1 MAKKLDIRPSRA
13 NRPRN
18 AFDLSQ
24 RHMFTAPI
32 GALLPVLSLDLIPH
46 DHVEINAQD
55 FMRTM
60 PMNSSAFM
68 SMRGVYEFFF
78 VPYSQLWHP
87 FDQFITGMKDY
98 KTSLLSQ
105 KFFASNPVSVPF
117 FDREAVFSAT
127 INEAESVRDT
137 MDFPRKYNTIRLL
150 DLLGYGYPVF
160 SRNVDPQT
168 KKPVRLRNA
177 FDGKVTP
184 FRIAAYQ
191 KIYADFYRN
200 TIYEGVDIE
209 SFNFDDSAWLNS
221 TQTGDGAGKII
232 IDRFFKM
239 RYRNAPLDYFTNLRP
254 TPLFELDSNL
264 IDPLK
269 SVSPMLKSVT
279 LDPKKMSVVAGVN
292 GASSSTSVLDVAS
305 IRGAFALDKLL
316 SITMRA
322 GKTYAEQMQA
332 HFGVSVDEGRDGQV
346 TYIGGFDSNYQVGD
360 VTQTSGSSDPSATTV
375 ENAGMAGFL
384 GKITGK
390 GTSSGSGHI
399 KFDAKE
405 HGILMCIYSVV
416 PAMQYDSSRVDPFVT
431 KSTRGDFF
439 IPEFENLGMQ
449 PLMLSNV
456 TDVDRWSEVRDF
468 ANLPSLKDGPLGWQ
482 LRYSEYKTA
491 VDVNHGQFAG
501 QGPLSFWTIGRNRG
515 FGDKLTEAKL
525 QLHHLKINPR
535 WVDSVFA
542 VNYNGQEITDQMF
555 GGCYFGIQKVSDM
568 SVDGLP
574 KV

>member
-1 MAKKLDIRPSRA
+1 MSKPLQIKPSRA

-24 RHMFTAPI
+24 RHMFTAPV

-46 DHVEINAQD
+46 DHVEIDAQD

-87 FDQFITGMKDY
+87 FDQFITGMTDY
-98 KTSLLSQ
+98 KTSLLSK
-105 KFFASNPVSVPF
+105 KFVSKPPQLIPSISRESLFSAVINDTRIDMF
-117 FDREAVFSAT
+117 GFDRRPNA
-127 INEAESVRDT
+127 
-137 MDFPRKYNTIRLL
+137 IRLL

-160 SRNVDPQT
+160 SRNINPQT
-168 KKPVRLRNA
+168 KKPVRIDNA
-177 FDGKVTP
+177 YDGKITP

-191 KIYADFYRN
+191 KIYSDFYRN
-200 TIYEGVDIE
+200 TTYEPVDVE
-209 SFNFDDSAWLNS
+209 SYNFDDASWVKSNNVYVEA
-221 TQTGDGAGKII
+221 DGKTFL
-232 IDRFFKM
+232 DRFFKL

-254 TPLFELDSNL
+254 TPLFDMDENL
-264 IDPLK
+264 LSSLKLSSPNIDRAGINNEKTSANVLLP
-269 SVSPMLKSVT
+269 VPTGFNVV
-279 LDPKKMSVVAGVN
+279 DPS
-292 GASSSTSVLDVAS
+292 S
-305 IRGAFALDKLL
+305 IRSAFALDKLL

-332 HFGVSVDEGRDGQV
+332 HFGVSVSEGRDGEV
-346 TYIGGFDSNYQVGD
+346 TYLGGFDSNIQVGD
-360 VTQTSGSSDPSATTV
+360 VTQTSGTTNPSVTDVQQAKL
-375 ENAGMAGFL
+375 AGYL

-390 GTSSGSGHI
+390 GTSSGSGRVT
-399 KFDAKE
+399 FDAKE

-431 KSTRGDFF
+431 KSTRGEFF

-449 PLMLSNV
+449 PLMMHNV
-456 TDVDRWSEVRDF
+456 TDVDRWTELRDF
-468 ANLPSLKDGPLGWQ
+468 ANIPRLKNGPLGWQ

-501 QGPLSFWTIGRNRG
+501 DGPLSYWTVGRNRS
-515 FGDKLTEAKL
+515 FNAEFTSAKL
-525 QLHHLKINPR
+525 QLEQLKISPN
-535 WVDSVFA
+535 WVDSIFA
-542 VNYNGQEITDQMF
+542 VNYNGKEVTDQMF

>member
-1 MAKKLDIRPSRA
+1 MSKPLQIKPSRA

-24 RHMFTAPI
+24 RHMFTAPV

-46 DHVEINAQD
+46 DHVEIDAQD

-60 PMNSSAFM
+60 PMNSSAFL

-87 FDQFITGMKDY
+87 FDQFITGMTDY
-98 KTSLLSQ
+98 KTSLLSK
-105 KFFASNPVSVPF
+105 KFVSKPPQLVPSIS
-117 FDREAVFSAT
+117 REALFSAV
-127 INEAESVRDT
+127 INDT
-137 MDFPRKYNTIRLL
+137 SFGMFGFKRRSTTIRLL

-160 SRNVDPQT
+160 SSTIDPRT
-168 KKPVRLRNA
+168 KKPVRIDNA
-177 FDGKVTP
+177 YDGKVTP

-191 KIYADFYRN
+191 KIYSDFYRN
-200 TIYEGVDIE
+200 TTYEPVDVE
-209 SFNFDDSAWLNS
+209 SYNFDDASWVKSNNVYVEA
-221 TQTGDGAGKII
+221 DGKTF
-232 IDRFFKM
+232 IDRFFKL
-239 RYRNAPLDYFTNLRP
+239 RYRNAPSDYFTNLRP
-254 TPLFELDSNL
+254 TPLFDMDENLLSSLKLSDST
-264 IDPLK
+264 ISK
-269 SVSPMLKSVT
+269 
-279 LDPKKMSVVAGVN
+279 AGVDSGN
-292 GASSSTSVLDVAS
+292 HSGYVAKLSAEGYQVVDASSVRS
-305 IRGAFALDKLL
+305 AFALDKLL

-332 HFGVSVDEGRDGQV
+332 HFGVAVSEGRDGEV
-346 TYIGGFDSNYQVGD
+346 VYLGGFDSNIQVGD
-360 VTQTSGSSDPSATTV
+360 VTQTSGTTNPSVTDVQQAKL
-375 ENAGMAGFL
+375 AGYL

-390 GTSSGSGHI
+390 GTSSGSGRVT
-399 KFDAKE
+399 FDAKE

-431 KSTRGDFF
+431 KSTRGEFF

-449 PLMLSNV
+449 PLMMHNI
-456 TDVDRWSEVRDF
+456 TDVDRWTELRDF
-468 ANLPSLKDGPLGWQ
+468 ANLPRLKDGPLGWQ

-491 VDVNHGQFAG
+491 VDINHGQFAG
-501 QGPLSFWTIGRNRG
+501 DGPLSYWTVGRNRSFNG
-515 FGDKLTEAKL
+515 EFTAAKLTLEM
-525 QLHHLKINPR
+525 LKISPY
-535 WVDSVFA
+535 WVNSVFA
-542 VNYNGQEITDQMF
+542 VNSNGEEVTDQMF

>member
-1 MAKKLDIRPSRA
+1 MSKPLQIKPSRA

-24 RHMFTAPI
+24 RHMFTAPV

-46 DHVEINAQD
+46 DHVEIDAQD

-87 FDQFITGMKDY
+87 FDQFITGMTDY
-98 KTSLLSQ
+98 KTSLLSK
-105 KFFASNPVSVPF
+105 KFVSKPPQLIPSISRESLFSAVINDTHIDMF
-117 FDREAVFSAT
+117 GFDRRPNA
-127 INEAESVRDT
+127 
-137 MDFPRKYNTIRLL
+137 IRLL

-160 SRNVDPQT
+160 SRNINPQT
-168 KKPVRLRNA
+168 KKPVRIDNA
-177 FDGKVTP
+177 YDGKVTP

-191 KIYADFYRN
+191 KIYSDFYRN
-200 TIYEGVDIE
+200 TTYEPVDVE
-209 SFNFDDSAWLNS
+209 SYNFDDASWVKSNNVYVEA
-221 TQTGDGAGKII
+221 DGKTFL
-232 IDRFFKM
+232 DRFFKL

-254 TPLFELDSNL
+254 TPLFDMDENL
-264 IDPLK
+264 LSSLKLSSPNIDRAGINTEKTSANVLLP
-269 SVSPMLKSVT
+269 VPTGFNVV
-279 LDPKKMSVVAGVN
+279 DPS
-292 GASSSTSVLDVAS
+292 S
-305 IRGAFALDKLL
+305 IRSAFALDKLL

-332 HFGVSVDEGRDGQV
+332 HFGVAVSEGRDGEV
-346 TYIGGFDSNYQVGD
+346 VYLGGFDSNIQVGD
-360 VTQTSGSSDPSATTV
+360 VTQTSGTTNPSVTDVQQAKL
-375 ENAGMAGFL
+375 AGYL

-390 GTSSGSGHI
+390 GTSSGSGRVT
-399 KFDAKE
+399 FDAKE

-431 KSTRGDFF
+431 KSTRGEFF

-449 PLMLSNV
+449 PLMMHNV
-456 TDVDRWSEVRDF
+456 TDVDRWTELRDF
-468 ANLPSLKDGPLGWQ
+468 ANIPRLKNGPLGWQ

-501 QGPLSFWTIGRNRG
+501 DGPLSYWTVGRNRS
-515 FGDKLTEAKL
+515 FNAEFTSAKL
-525 QLHHLKINPR
+525 QLEQLKISPN
-535 WVDSVFA
+535 WVDSIFA
-542 VNYNGQEITDQMF
+542 VNYNGKEVTDQMF

>member
-1 MAKKLDIRPSRA
+1 MSKPLQIKPSRA

-24 RHMFTAPI
+24 RHMFTAPV

-46 DHVEINAQD
+46 DHVEIDAQD

-87 FDQFITGMKDY
+87 FDQFITGMTDY
-98 KTSLLSQ
+98 KTSLLSK
-105 KFFASNPVSVPF
+105 KFVSKPPQLIPSISRESLFSAVINDTRIDMF
-117 FDREAVFSAT
+117 GFDRRPNA
-127 INEAESVRDT
+127 
-137 MDFPRKYNTIRLL
+137 IRLL

-160 SRNVDPQT
+160 SRNINPQT
-168 KKPVRLRNA
+168 KKPVRIDNA
-177 FDGKVTP
+177 YDGKITP

-191 KIYADFYRN
+191 KIYSDFYRN
-200 TIYEGVDIE
+200 TTYEPVDVE
-209 SFNFDDSAWLNS
+209 SYNFDDASWVKSNNVYVEA
-221 TQTGDGAGKII
+221 DGKTFL
-232 IDRFFKM
+232 DRFFKL

-254 TPLFELDSNL
+254 TPLFDMDENL
-264 IDPLK
+264 LSSLKLSSPNIDRAGINTEKTSANVLLP
-269 SVSPMLKSVT
+269 VPTGFNVV
-279 LDPKKMSVVAGVN
+279 DPS
-292 GASSSTSVLDVAS
+292 S
-305 IRGAFALDKLL
+305 IRSAFALDKLL

-332 HFGVSVDEGRDGQV
+332 HFGVSVSEGRDGEV
-346 TYIGGFDSNYQVGD
+346 TYLGGFDSNIQVGD
-360 VTQTSGSSDPSATTV
+360 VTQTSGTTNPSVTDVQQAKL
-375 ENAGMAGFL
+375 AGYL

-390 GTSSGSGHI
+390 GTSSGSGRVT
-399 KFDAKE
+399 FDAKE

-431 KSTRGDFF
+431 KSTRGEFF

-449 PLMLSNV
+449 PLMMHNV
-456 TDVDRWSEVRDF
+456 TDVDRWTELRDF
-468 ANLPSLKDGPLGWQ
+468 ANIPRLKNGPLGWQ

-501 QGPLSFWTIGRNRG
+501 DGPLSYWTVGRNRS
-515 FGDKLTEAKL
+515 FNAEFTSAKL
-525 QLHHLKINPR
+525 QLEQLKISPN
-535 WVDSVFA
+535 WVDSIFA
-542 VNYNGQEITDQMF
+542 VNYNGKEVTDQMF

>member
-1 MAKKLDIRPSRA
+1 MSKPLQIKPSRA

-24 RHMFTAPI
+24 RHMFTAPV

-46 DHVEINAQD
+46 DHVEIDAQD

-60 PMNSSAFM
+60 PMNSSAFL

-87 FDQFITGMKDY
+87 FDQFITGMTDY
-98 KTSLLSQ
+98 KTSLLSK
-105 KFFASNPVSVPF
+105 KFVSKPPQLIPSISRESLFSAVINDTHIDMF
-117 FDREAVFSAT
+117 GFDRRPNA
-127 INEAESVRDT
+127 
-137 MDFPRKYNTIRLL
+137 IRLL

-160 SRNVDPQT
+160 SRNINPQT
-168 KKPVRLRNA
+168 KKPVRIDNA
-177 FDGKVTP
+177 YDGKVTP

-191 KIYADFYRN
+191 KIYSDFYRN
-200 TIYEGVDIE
+200 TTYEPVDVE
-209 SFNFDDSAWLNS
+209 SYNFDDASWVKSNNVYVEA
-221 TQTGDGAGKII
+221 DGKTFL
-232 IDRFFKM
+232 DRFFKL

-254 TPLFELDSNL
+254 TPLFDMDENL
-264 IDPLK
+264 LSSLKLSSPNIDRAGINTEKTSANVLLP
-269 SVSPMLKSVT
+269 VPTGFNVV
-279 LDPKKMSVVAGVN
+279 DPS
-292 GASSSTSVLDVAS
+292 S
-305 IRGAFALDKLL
+305 IRSAFALDKLL

-332 HFGVSVDEGRDGQV
+332 HFGVAVSEGRDGEV
-346 TYIGGFDSNYQVGD
+346 VYLGGFDSNIQVGD
-360 VTQTSGSSDPSATTV
+360 VTQTSGTTNPSVTDVQQAKL
-375 ENAGMAGFL
+375 AGYL

-390 GTSSGSGHI
+390 GTSSGSGRVT
-399 KFDAKE
+399 FDAKE

-431 KSTRGDFF
+431 KSTRGEFF

-449 PLMLSNV
+449 PLMMHNV
-456 TDVDRWSEVRDF
+456 TDVDRWTELRDF
-468 ANLPSLKDGPLGWQ
+468 ANIPRLKNGPLGWQ

-501 QGPLSFWTIGRNRG
+501 DGPLSYWTVGRNRS
-515 FGDKLTEAKL
+515 FNAEFTSAKL
-525 QLHHLKINPR
+525 QLEQLKISPN
-535 WVDSVFA
+535 WVDSIFA
-542 VNYNGQEITDQMF
+542 VNYNGKEVTDQMF

>member
-1 MAKKLDIRPSRA
+1 MAKPLQIKPSRA

-24 RHMFTAPI
+24 RHMFTAPV

-46 DHVEINAQD
+46 DHVEIDAQD

-87 FDQFITGMKDY
+87 FDQFITGMQDY
-98 KTSLLSQ
+98 KTSLLSK
-105 KFFASNPVSVPF
+105 KFYYKQPQLIPHFS
-117 FDREAVFSAT
+117 REAVFKAT
-127 INEAESVRDT
+127 INDTARD
-137 MDFPRKYNTIRLL
+137 MFDFPRRANTIRLL

-160 SRNVDPQT
+160 SRNINPQT
-168 KKPVRLRNA
+168 KKPVRLDNA
-177 FDGKVTP
+177 FDGRVTP
-184 FRIAAYQ
+184 MRIAAYQ

-200 TIYEGVDIE
+200 STYEPVDID
-209 SFNFDDSAWLNS
+209 SYNFDDSGWMESKNDDS
-221 TQTGDGAGKII
+221 EGAGKII
-232 IDRFFKM
+232 LDRFFKL
-239 RYRNAPLDYFTNLRP
+239 RYRNAPFDYFTNLRP
-254 TPLFELDSNL
+254 TPLFDMDENLLSGLQLSNPN
-264 IDPLK
+264 IDK
-269 SVSPMLKSVT
+269 AGADTKKISGYVSYPV
-279 LDPKKMSVVAGVN
+279 PEGRGVID
-292 GASSSTSVLDVAS
+292 ASS
-305 IRGAFALDKLL
+305 IRSAFALDKLL

-332 HFGVSVDEGRDGQV
+332 HFGVAVSEGRDGEV
-346 TYIGGFDSNYQVGD
+346 TYIGGFDSNIQVGD
-360 VTQTSGSSDPSATTV
+360 VTQTSGTTNPSVTDVQSAKL
-375 ENAGMAGFL
+375 AGYL

-390 GTSSGSGHI
+390 GTSSGNGHMT
-399 KFDAKE
+399 FDAKE

-431 KSTRGDFF
+431 KHTRGEFF
-439 IPEFENLGMQ
+439 LPEFENLGMQ
-449 PLMLSNV
+449 PLMMHNV
-456 TDVDRWSEVRDF
+456 TDVDRWTEVRDF
-468 ANLPSLKDGPLGWQ
+468 ANLPKLKDGPLGWQ

-501 QGPLSFWTIGRNRG
+501 DGPLSYWTVGRNRG
-515 FGDKLTEAKL
+515 FTDNFTSANLELK
-525 QLHHLKINPR
+525 QLKISPK
-535 WVDSVFA
+535 WVNSIFA
-542 VNYNGQEITDQMF
+542 VNYNGEEITDQMF

>member
-1 MAKKLDIRPSRA
+1 MSKPLQIKPSRA

-24 RHMFTAPI
+24 RHMFTAPV

-46 DHVEINAQD
+46 DHVEIDAQD

-87 FDQFITGMKDY
+87 FDQFITGMTDY
-98 KTSLLSQ
+98 KTSLLSK
-105 KFFASNPVSVPF
+105 KFVSKPPQLIPSISRESLFAAVINDTKIDMF
-117 FDREAVFSAT
+117 GFDRRPNA
-127 INEAESVRDT
+127 
-137 MDFPRKYNTIRLL
+137 IRLL

-160 SRNVDPQT
+160 SRNINPQT
-168 KKPVRLRNA
+168 KKPVRIDNA
-177 FDGKVTP
+177 YDGKITP

-191 KIYADFYRN
+191 KIYSDFYRN
-200 TIYEGVDIE
+200 TTYEPVDVE
-209 SFNFDDSAWLNS
+209 SYNFDDASWVKSNNVYVEA
-221 TQTGDGAGKII
+221 DGKTFL
-232 IDRFFKM
+232 DRFFKL

-254 TPLFELDSNL
+254 TPLFDMDENL
-264 IDPLK
+264 LSSLKLSSPNIDRAGINTEKTSANVLLP
-269 SVSPMLKSVT
+269 VPTGFNVV
-279 LDPKKMSVVAGVN
+279 DPS
-292 GASSSTSVLDVAS
+292 S
-305 IRGAFALDKLL
+305 IRSAFALDKLL

-332 HFGVSVDEGRDGQV
+332 HFGVAVSEGRDGEV
-346 TYIGGFDSNYQVGD
+346 VYLGGFDSNIQVGD
-360 VTQTSGSSDPSATTV
+360 VTQTSGTTNPSVTDVQQAKL
-375 ENAGMAGFL
+375 AGYL

-390 GTSSGSGHI
+390 GTSSGSGRVT
-399 KFDAKE
+399 FDAKE

-431 KSTRGDFF
+431 KSTRGEFF

-449 PLMLSNV
+449 PLMMHNV
-456 TDVDRWSEVRDF
+456 TDVDRWTELRDF
-468 ANLPSLKDGPLGWQ
+468 ANIPRLKNGPLGWQ

-501 QGPLSFWTIGRNRG
+501 DGPLSYWTVGRNRS
-515 FGDKLTEAKL
+515 FNAEFTSAKL
-525 QLHHLKINPR
+525 QLEQLKISPN
-535 WVDSVFA
+535 WVDSIFA
-542 VNYNGQEITDQMF
+542 VNYNGKEVTDQMF

>member
-1 MAKKLDIRPSRA
+1 MSKPLQIKPSRA

-24 RHMFTAPI
+24 RHMFTAPV

-46 DHVEINAQD
+46 DHVEIDAQD

-87 FDQFITGMKDY
+87 FDQFITGMTDY
-98 KTSLLSQ
+98 KTSLLSK
-105 KFFASNPVSVPF
+105 KFVSKPPQLIPSISRESLFSAVINDTRIDMF
-117 FDREAVFSAT
+117 GFDRRPNA
-127 INEAESVRDT
+127 
-137 MDFPRKYNTIRLL
+137 IRLL

-160 SRNVDPQT
+160 SRNINPQT
-168 KKPVRLRNA
+168 KKPVRIDNA
-177 FDGKVTP
+177 YDGKVTP

-191 KIYADFYRN
+191 KIYSDFYRN
-200 TIYEGVDIE
+200 TTYEPVDVE
-209 SFNFDDSAWLNS
+209 SYNFDDASWVKSNNVYVEA
-221 TQTGDGAGKII
+221 DGKTFL
-232 IDRFFKM
+232 DRFFKL

-254 TPLFELDSNL
+254 TPLFDMDENL
-264 IDPLK
+264 LSSLKLSSPNIDRAGINTEKTSANVLLP
-269 SVSPMLKSVT
+269 VPTGFNVV
-279 LDPKKMSVVAGVN
+279 DPS
-292 GASSSTSVLDVAS
+292 S
-305 IRGAFALDKLL
+305 IRSAFALDKLL

-332 HFGVSVDEGRDGQV
+332 HFGVAVSEGRDGEV
-346 TYIGGFDSNYQVGD
+346 VYLGGFDSNIQVGD
-360 VTQTSGSSDPSATTV
+360 VTQTSGTTNPSVTDVQQAKL
-375 ENAGMAGFL
+375 AGYL

-390 GTSSGSGHI
+390 GTSSGSGRVT
-399 KFDAKE
+399 FDAKE

-431 KSTRGDFF
+431 KSTRGEFF

-449 PLMLSNV
+449 PLMMHNV
-456 TDVDRWSEVRDF
+456 TDVDRWTELRDF
-468 ANLPSLKDGPLGWQ
+468 ANIPRLKNGPLGWQ

-501 QGPLSFWTIGRNRG
+501 DGPLSYWTVGRNRS
-515 FGDKLTEAKL
+515 FNAEFTSAKL
-525 QLHHLKINPR
+525 QLEQLKISPN
-535 WVDSVFA
+535 WVDSIFA
-542 VNYNGQEITDQMF
+542 VNYNGKEVTDQMF

>member
-1 MAKKLDIRPSRA
+1 MSKPLQIKPSRA

-24 RHMFTAPI
+24 RHMFTAPV

-46 DHVEINAQD
+46 DHVEIDAQD

-87 FDQFITGMKDY
+87 FDQFITGMTDY
-98 KTSLLSQ
+98 KTSLLSK
-105 KFFASNPVSVPF
+105 KFVSKPPQLIPSISRESLFSAVINDTHIDMF
-117 FDREAVFSAT
+117 GFDRRPNA
-127 INEAESVRDT
+127 
-137 MDFPRKYNTIRLL
+137 IRLL

-160 SRNVDPQT
+160 SRNINPQT
-168 KKPVRLRNA
+168 KKPVRIDNA
-177 FDGKVTP
+177 YDGKVTP

-191 KIYADFYRN
+191 KIYSDFYRN
-200 TIYEGVDIE
+200 NTYEPVDVE
-209 SFNFDDSAWLNS
+209 SYNFDDASWVKSNNVYVEA
-221 TQTGDGAGKII
+221 DGKTFL
-232 IDRFFKM
+232 DRFFKL

-254 TPLFELDSNL
+254 TPLFDMDENL
-264 IDPLK
+264 LSSLKLSSPNIDRAGINTEKTSANVLLP
-269 SVSPMLKSVT
+269 VPTGFNVV
-279 LDPKKMSVVAGVN
+279 DPS
-292 GASSSTSVLDVAS
+292 S
-305 IRGAFALDKLL
+305 IRSAFALDKLL

-332 HFGVSVDEGRDGQV
+332 HFGVAVSEGRDGEV
-346 TYIGGFDSNYQVGD
+346 VYLGGFDSNIQVGD
-360 VTQTSGSSDPSATTV
+360 VTQTSGTTNPSVTDVQQAKL
-375 ENAGMAGFL
+375 AGYL

-390 GTSSGSGHI
+390 GTSSGSGRVT
-399 KFDAKE
+399 FDAKE

-431 KSTRGDFF
+431 KSTRGEFF

-449 PLMLSNV
+449 PLMMHNV
-456 TDVDRWSEVRDF
+456 TDVDRWTELRDF
-468 ANLPSLKDGPLGWQ
+468 ANIPRLKNGPLGWQ

-501 QGPLSFWTIGRNRG
+501 DGPLSYWTVGRNRS
-515 FGDKLTEAKL
+515 FNAEFTSAKL
-525 QLHHLKINPR
+525 QLEQLKISPN
-535 WVDSVFA
+535 WVDSIFA
-542 VNYNGQEITDQMF
+542 VNYNGKEVTDQMF

>member
-1 MAKKLDIRPSRA
+1 MSKPLQIKPSRA

-24 RHMFTAPI
+24 RHMFTAPV

-46 DHVEINAQD
+46 DHVEIDAQD

-87 FDQFITGMKDY
+87 FDQFITGMTDY
-98 KTSLLSQ
+98 KTSLLSK
-105 KFFASNPVSVPF
+105 KFVSKPPQLIPSISRESLFSAVINDTKIDMF
-117 FDREAVFSAT
+117 GFDRRPNA
-127 INEAESVRDT
+127 
-137 MDFPRKYNTIRLL
+137 IRLL

-160 SRNVDPQT
+160 SRNINPQT
-168 KKPVRLRNA
+168 KKPVRIDNA
-177 FDGKVTP
+177 YDGIITP

-191 KIYADFYRN
+191 KIYSDFYRN
-200 TIYEGVDIE
+200 TTYEPVDVE
-209 SFNFDDSAWLNS
+209 SYNFDDASWVKSNNVYVEA
-221 TQTGDGAGKII
+221 DGKTFL
-232 IDRFFKM
+232 DRFFKL

-254 TPLFELDSNL
+254 TPLFDMDENL
-264 IDPLK
+264 LPSLKLSSPHIDRAGLNTEKTSANVLLP
-269 SVSPMLKSVT
+269 VPTGFNVV
-279 LDPKKMSVVAGVN
+279 DPS
-292 GASSSTSVLDVAS
+292 S
-305 IRGAFALDKLL
+305 IRSAFALDKLL

-332 HFGVSVDEGRDGQV
+332 HFGVAVSEGRDGEV
-346 TYIGGFDSNYQVGD
+346 VYLGGFDSNIQVGD
-360 VTQTSGSSDPSATTV
+360 VTQTSGTTNPSVTDVQQAKL
-375 ENAGMAGFL
+375 AGYL

-390 GTSSGSGHI
+390 GTSSGSGRVT
-399 KFDAKE
+399 FDAKE

-431 KSTRGDFF
+431 KSTRGEFF

-449 PLMLSNV
+449 PLMMHNI
-456 TDVDRWSEVRDF
+456 TDVDRWTELRDF
-468 ANLPSLKDGPLGWQ
+468 ANIPRLKNGPLGWQ

-501 QGPLSFWTIGRNRG
+501 DGPLSYWTVGRNRS
-515 FGDKLTEAKL
+515 FNAEFTSAKL
-525 QLHHLKINPR
+525 QLEQLKISPN
-535 WVDSVFA
+535 WVDSIFA
-542 VNYNGQEITDQMF
+542 VNYNGKEVTDQMF

>member
-1 MAKKLDIRPSRA
+1 MSKPLQIKPSRA

-24 RHMFTAPI
+24 RHMFTAPV

-46 DHVEINAQD
+46 DHVEIDAQD

-87 FDQFITGMKDY
+87 FDQFITGMSDY
-98 KTSLLSQ
+98 KTSLLSK
-105 KFFASNPVSVPF
+105 KFVSKPPQLIPSISRESLFAAVINDTKIDMF
-117 FDREAVFSAT
+117 GFDRRPNA
-127 INEAESVRDT
+127 
-137 MDFPRKYNTIRLL
+137 IRLL

-160 SRNVDPQT
+160 SRNINPQT
-168 KKPVRLRNA
+168 KKPVRIDNA
-177 FDGKVTP
+177 YDGKITP

-191 KIYADFYRN
+191 KIYSDFYRN
-200 TIYEGVDIE
+200 TTYEPVDVE
-209 SFNFDDSAWLNS
+209 SYNFDDASWVKSNNVYVEA
-221 TQTGDGAGKII
+221 DGKTFL
-232 IDRFFKM
+232 DRFFKL

-254 TPLFELDSNL
+254 TPLFDMDENL
-264 IDPLK
+264 LSSLKLSSPNIAGAGINPDKTSANVLLSVPSGVNVIDP
-269 SVSPMLKSVT
+269 S
-279 LDPKKMSVVAGVN
+279 
-292 GASSSTSVLDVAS
+292 S
-305 IRGAFALDKLL
+305 IRSAFALDKLL

-332 HFGVSVDEGRDGQV
+332 HFGVAVSEGRDGEV
-346 TYIGGFDSNYQVGD
+346 VYLGGFDSNIQVGD
-360 VTQTSGSSDPSATTV
+360 VTQTSGTTNPSVTDVQQAKL
-375 ENAGMAGFL
+375 AGYL

-390 GTSSGSGHI
+390 GTSSGSGRVT
-399 KFDAKE
+399 FDAKE

-431 KSTRGDFF
+431 KSTRGEFF

-449 PLMLSNV
+449 PLMMHNV
-456 TDVDRWSEVRDF
+456 TDVDRWTELRDF
-468 ANLPSLKDGPLGWQ
+468 ANIPRLKNGPLGWQ

-501 QGPLSFWTIGRNRG
+501 DGPLSYWTVGRNRS
-515 FGDKLTEAKL
+515 FNAEFTSAKL
-525 QLHHLKINPR
+525 QLEQLKISPN
-535 WVDSVFA
+535 WVDSIFA
-542 VNYNGQEITDQMF
+542 VNYNGKEVTDQMF

>member
-1 MAKKLDIRPSRA
+1 MSKPLQIKPSRA

-24 RHMFTAPI
+24 RHMFTAPV

-46 DHVEINAQD
+46 DHVEIDAQD

-87 FDQFITGMKDY
+87 FDQFITGMQDY
-98 KTSLLSQ
+98 KTSLLSK
-105 KFFASNPVSVPF
+105 KFFSKQPVNVPYF
-117 FDREAVFSAT
+117 SREAVFKAT
-127 INEAESVRDT
+127 INDTARD
-137 MDFPRKYNTIRLL
+137 MFSFPRRSNTIRLL

-160 SRNVDPQT
+160 SRNINPQT
-168 KKPVRLRNA
+168 KKPVRLDNA

-191 KIYADFYRN
+191 KIYSDFYRN
-200 TIYEGVDIE
+200 STYEPVDIE
-209 SFNFDDSAWLNS
+209 SYNFDDSGWMNS
-221 TQTGDGAGKII
+221 NNDSSEGAGKII
-232 IDRFFKM
+232 LDRFFKL
-239 RYRNAPLDYFTNLRP
+239 RYRNAPTDYFTNLRP
-254 TPLFELDSNL
+254 TPLFDMDENL
-264 IDPLK
+264 LSSLKLSSPNIDRAGINSEKTSANVLLP
-269 SVSPMLKSVT
+269 VPTGFNVV
-279 LDPKKMSVVAGVN
+279 DPS
-292 GASSSTSVLDVAS
+292 S
-305 IRGAFALDKLL
+305 IRSAFALDKLL

-332 HFGVSVDEGRDGQV
+332 HFGVAVSEGRDGEV
-346 TYIGGFDSNYQVGD
+346 VYIGGFDSNIQVGD
-360 VTQTSGSSDPSATTV
+360 VTQTSGTTNPTV
-375 ENAGMAGFL
+375 TDVQQAKLAGYL

-390 GTSSGSGHI
+390 GTSSGSGRVT
-399 KFDAKE
+399 FDAKE
-405 HGILMCIYSVV
+405 HGVLMCIYSVV

-431 KSTRGDFF
+431 KSTRGEFF

-449 PLMLSNV
+449 PLMMHNI
-456 TDVDRWSEVRDF
+456 TDVDRWTEVRDF
-468 ANLPSLKDGPLGWQ
+468 ANLPKLKNGPLGWQ

-491 VDVNHGQFAG
+491 VDINHGQFAG
-501 QGPLSFWTIGRNRG
+501 DGPLSYWTVGRNRG
-515 FGDKLTEAKL
+515 FTDNFTSAKL
-525 QLHHLKINPR
+525 ELKQLKISPL
-535 WVDSVFA
+535 WVNSIFA
-542 VNYNGQEITDQMF
+542 VNYNGEEVTDHLF

-574 KV
+574 KI

>member
-1 MAKKLDIRPSRA
+1 MSKPLQIKPSRA

-24 RHMFTAPI
+24 RHMFTAPV

-46 DHVEINAQD
+46 DHVEIDAQD

-87 FDQFITGMKDY
+87 FDQFITGMQDY
-98 KTSLLSQ
+98 KTSLLSK
-105 KFFASNPVSVPF
+105 KFFSKQPVNVPYF
-117 FDREAVFSAT
+117 SREAVFKAT
-127 INEAESVRDT
+127 INDTARD
-137 MDFPRKYNTIRLL
+137 MFSFPRRSNTIRLL

-160 SRNVDPQT
+160 SRNINPQT
-168 KKPVRLRNA
+168 KKPVRLDNA

-191 KIYADFYRN
+191 KIYSDFYRN
-200 TIYEGVDIE
+200 STYEPVDIE
-209 SFNFDDSAWLNS
+209 SYNFDDSGWMNS
-221 TQTGDGAGKII
+221 NNDSSEGAGKII
-232 IDRFFKM
+232 LDRFFKL
-239 RYRNAPLDYFTNLRP
+239 RYRNAPTDYFTNLRP
-254 TPLFELDSNL
+254 TPLFDMDENL
-264 IDPLK
+264 LSSLKLSSPNIDRAGINNEKTSANVLLP
-269 SVSPMLKSVT
+269 VPTGFNVV
-279 LDPKKMSVVAGVN
+279 DPS
-292 GASSSTSVLDVAS
+292 S
-305 IRGAFALDKLL
+305 IRSAFALDKLL

-332 HFGVSVDEGRDGQV
+332 HFGVAVSEGRDGEV
-346 TYIGGFDSNYQVGD
+346 VYIGGFDSNIQVGD
-360 VTQTSGSSDPSATTV
+360 VTQTSGTTNPTV
-375 ENAGMAGFL
+375 TDVQQAKLAGYL

-390 GTSSGSGHI
+390 GTSSGSGRVT
-399 KFDAKE
+399 FDAKE
-405 HGILMCIYSVV
+405 HGVLMCIYSVV

-431 KSTRGDFF
+431 KSTRGEFF

-449 PLMLSNV
+449 PLMMHNI
-456 TDVDRWSEVRDF
+456 TDVDRWTEVRDF
-468 ANLPSLKDGPLGWQ
+468 ANLPKLKNGPLGWQ

-491 VDVNHGQFAG
+491 VDINHGQFAG
-501 QGPLSFWTIGRNRG
+501 DGPLSYWTVGRNRG
-515 FGDKLTEAKL
+515 FTDNFTSAKL
-525 QLHHLKINPR
+525 ELKQLKISPL
-535 WVDSVFA
+535 WVNSIFA
-542 VNYNGQEITDQMF
+542 VNYNGEEVTDHLF

-574 KV
+574 KI

>member
-1 MAKKLDIRPSRA
+1 MSKPLQIKPSRA

-24 RHMFTAPI
+24 RHMFTAPV

-46 DHVEINAQD
+46 DHVEIDAQD

-87 FDQFITGMKDY
+87 FDQFITGMTDY
-98 KTSLLSQ
+98 KTSLLSK
-105 KFFASNPVSVPF
+105 KFVSKPPQLIPSISRESLFSAVINDTHIDMF
-117 FDREAVFSAT
+117 GFDRRPNA
-127 INEAESVRDT
+127 
-137 MDFPRKYNTIRLL
+137 IRLL

-160 SRNVDPQT
+160 SRNINPQT
-168 KKPVRLRNA
+168 KKPVRIDNA
-177 FDGKVTP
+177 YDGKITP

-191 KIYADFYRN
+191 KIYSDFYRN
-200 TIYEGVDIE
+200 STYEPVDVE
-209 SFNFDDSAWLNS
+209 SYNFDDASWVKSNNVYVEA
-221 TQTGDGAGKII
+221 DGKTFL
-232 IDRFFKM
+232 DRFFKL

-254 TPLFELDSNL
+254 TPLFDMDQNL
-264 IDPLK
+264 LSALK
-269 SVSPMLKSVT
+269 TSAPSILT
-279 LDPKKMSVVAGVN
+279 AGVN
-292 GASSSTSVLDVAS
+292 NTNTSGFISLATGASTVLDASS
-305 IRGAFALDKLL
+305 IRSAFALDKLL

-332 HFGVSVDEGRDGQV
+332 HFGVTVSEGRDGEV
-346 TYIGGFDSNYQVGD
+346 VYLGGFDSNIQVGD
-360 VTQTSGSSDPSATTV
+360 VTQTSGTTNPSVTDVQQA
-375 ENAGMAGFL
+375 NLAGYL

-390 GTSSGSGHI
+390 GTSSGSGRVT
-399 KFDAKE
+399 FDAKE

-431 KSTRGDFF
+431 KSTRGEFF

-449 PLMLSNV
+449 PLMMHNV
-456 TDVDRWSEVRDF
+456 TDVDRWTELRDF
-468 ANLPSLKDGPLGWQ
+468 ANIPRLKNGPLGWQ

-501 QGPLSFWTIGRNRG
+501 DGPLSYWTVGRNRS
-515 FGDKLTEAKL
+515 FNAEFTSAKL
-525 QLHHLKINPR
+525 QLEQLKISPN
-535 WVDSVFA
+535 WVDSIFA
-542 VNYNGQEITDQMF
+542 VNYNGKEVTDQMF

>member
-1 MAKKLDIRPSRA
+1 MSKPLQIKPSRA

-24 RHMFTAPI
+24 RHMFTAPV

-46 DHVEINAQD
+46 DHVEIDAQD

-87 FDQFITGMKDY
+87 FDQFITGMTDY
-98 KTSLLSQ
+98 KTSLLSK
-105 KFFASNPVSVPF
+105 KFVSKPPQLIPSISRESLFSAVINDTHIDMF
-117 FDREAVFSAT
+117 GFDRRPNA
-127 INEAESVRDT
+127 
-137 MDFPRKYNTIRLL
+137 IRLL

-160 SRNVDPQT
+160 SRNINPQT
-168 KKPVRLRNA
+168 KKPVRIDNA
-177 FDGKVTP
+177 YDGKVTP

-191 KIYADFYRN
+191 KIYSDFYRN
-200 TIYEGVDIE
+200 TTYEPVDVE
-209 SFNFDDSAWLNS
+209 SYNFDDASWVKSNNVYVEA
-221 TQTGDGAGKII
+221 DGKTFL
-232 IDRFFKM
+232 DRFFKL

-254 TPLFELDSNL
+254 TPLFDMDENL
-264 IDPLK
+264 LSSLKLSSPNIDRAGINNEKTSANVLLP
-269 SVSPMLKSVT
+269 VPTGFNVV
-279 LDPKKMSVVAGVN
+279 DPS
-292 GASSSTSVLDVAS
+292 S
-305 IRGAFALDKLL
+305 IRSAFALDKLL

-332 HFGVSVDEGRDGQV
+332 HFGVAVSEGRDGEV
-346 TYIGGFDSNYQVGD
+346 VYLGGFDSNIQVGD
-360 VTQTSGSSDPSATTV
+360 VTQTSGTTNPSVTDVQQAKL
-375 ENAGMAGFL
+375 AGYL

-390 GTSSGSGHI
+390 GTSSGSGRVT
-399 KFDAKE
+399 FDAKE

-431 KSTRGDFF
+431 KSTRGEFF

-449 PLMLSNV
+449 PLMMHNV
-456 TDVDRWSEVRDF
+456 TDVDRWTELRDF
-468 ANLPSLKDGPLGWQ
+468 VNIPRLKNGPLGWQ

-501 QGPLSFWTIGRNRG
+501 DGPLSYWTVGRNRS
-515 FGDKLTEAKL
+515 FNAEFTSAKL
-525 QLHHLKINPR
+525 QLEQLKISPN
-535 WVDSVFA
+535 WVDSIFA
-542 VNYNGQEITDQMF
+542 VNYNGKEVTDQMF

>member
-1 MAKKLDIRPSRA
+1 MSKPLQIKPSRA

-24 RHMFTAPI
+24 RHMFTAPV

-46 DHVEINAQD
+46 DHVEIDAQD

-87 FDQFITGMKDY
+87 FDQFITGMTDY
-98 KTSLLSQ
+98 KTSLLSK
-105 KFFASNPVSVPF
+105 KFVSKPPQLIPSISRESLFSAVINDTHIDMF
-117 FDREAVFSAT
+117 GFDRRSNA
-127 INEAESVRDT
+127 
-137 MDFPRKYNTIRLL
+137 IRLL

-160 SRNVDPQT
+160 SRNINPQT
-168 KKPVRLRNA
+168 KKTVRIANA
-177 FDGKVTP
+177 YDGSITP

-191 KIYADFYRN
+191 KIYSDFYRN
-200 TIYEGVDIE
+200 TTYEPVDVE
-209 SFNFDDSAWLNS
+209 SYNFDDASWVKSNNVYIEA
-221 TQTGDGAGKII
+221 DGKTFL
-232 IDRFFKM
+232 DRFFKL

-254 TPLFELDSNL
+254 SPLFEMDLNLVSSLKLSNTSL
-264 IDPLK
+264 SNAVVNVDKTSAAVTIP
-269 SVSPMLKSVT
+269 VSSNTGIVSAQSLRS
-279 LDPKKMSVVAGVN
+279 
-292 GASSSTSVLDVAS
+292 
-305 IRGAFALDKLL
+305 AFALDKLL

-332 HFGVSVDEGRDGQV
+332 HFGVTVSEGRDGEV
-346 TYIGGFDSNYQVGD
+346 VYLGGFDSNIQVGD
-360 VTQTSGSSDPSATTV
+360 VTQTSGTTNPSVTDVQQA
-375 ENAGMAGFL
+375 NLAGYL

-390 GTSSGSGHI
+390 GTSSGSGRVT
-399 KFDAKE
+399 FDAKE

-431 KSTRGDFF
+431 KSTRGEFF

-449 PLMLSNV
+449 PLMMHNV
-456 TDVDRWSEVRDF
+456 TDVDRWTELRDF
-468 ANLPSLKDGPLGWQ
+468 ANVPRLKNGPLGWQ

-501 QGPLSFWTIGRNRG
+501 DGPLSYWTVGRNRS
-515 FGDKLTEAKL
+515 FNAEFTSAKL
-525 QLHHLKINPR
+525 QLEQLKISPN
-535 WVDSVFA
+535 WVDSIFS
-542 VNYNGQEITDQMF
+542 VNYNGKEVTDQMF

>member
-1 MAKKLDIRPSRA
+1 MSKPLQIKPSRA

-24 RHMFTAPI
+24 RHMFTAPV

-46 DHVEINAQD
+46 DHVEIDAQD

-87 FDQFITGMKDY
+87 FDQFITGMTDY
-98 KTSLLSQ
+98 KTSLLSK
-105 KFFASNPVSVPF
+105 KFVSKPPQLIPSISRESLFAAVINDTKIDMF
-117 FDREAVFSAT
+117 GFDRRPNA
-127 INEAESVRDT
+127 
-137 MDFPRKYNTIRLL
+137 IRLL

-160 SRNVDPQT
+160 SRNINPQT
-168 KKPVRLRNA
+168 KKPVRIDNA
-177 FDGKVTP
+177 YDGKITP

-191 KIYADFYRN
+191 KIYSDFYRN
-200 TIYEGVDIE
+200 TTYEPVDVE
-209 SFNFDDSAWLNS
+209 SYNFDDASWVKSNNVYVEA
-221 TQTGDGAGKII
+221 DGKTFL
-232 IDRFFKM
+232 DRFFKL

-254 TPLFELDSNL
+254 TPLFDMDENL
-264 IDPLK
+264 LSSLKLSSPNIDRAGINTEKTSANVLLP
-269 SVSPMLKSVT
+269 VPTGFNVV
-279 LDPKKMSVVAGVN
+279 DPS
-292 GASSSTSVLDVAS
+292 S
-305 IRGAFALDKLL
+305 IRSAFALDKLL

-332 HFGVSVDEGRDGQV
+332 HFGVAVSEGRDGEV
-346 TYIGGFDSNYQVGD
+346 VYLGGFDSNIQVGD
-360 VTQTSGSSDPSATTV
+360 VTQTSGTTNPSVTDVQQAKL
-375 ENAGMAGFL
+375 AGYL

-390 GTSSGSGHI
+390 GTSSGSGRVS
-399 KFDAKE
+399 FDAKE

-431 KSTRGDFF
+431 KSTRGEFF

-449 PLMLSNV
+449 PLMMHNV
-456 TDVDRWSEVRDF
+456 TDVDRWTELRDF
-468 ANLPSLKDGPLGWQ
+468 ANIPRLKNGPLGWQ

-501 QGPLSFWTIGRNRG
+501 DGPLSYWTVGRNRS
-515 FGDKLTEAKL
+515 FNAEFTSAKL
-525 QLHHLKINPR
+525 QLEQLKISPN
-535 WVDSVFA
+535 WVDSIFA
-542 VNYNGQEITDQMF
+542 VNYNGKEVTDQMF

>member
-1 MAKKLDIRPSRA
+1 MSKPLQIKPSRA

-24 RHMFTAPI
+24 RHMFTAPV

-46 DHVEINAQD
+46 DHVEIDAQD

-87 FDQFITGMKDY
+87 FDQFITGMTDY
-98 KTSLLSQ
+98 KTSLLSK
-105 KFFASNPVSVPF
+105 KFVSKPPQLIPSISRESLFAAVINDTKIDMF
-117 FDREAVFSAT
+117 GFDRRPNA
-127 INEAESVRDT
+127 
-137 MDFPRKYNTIRLL
+137 IRLL

-160 SRNVDPQT
+160 SRNINPQT
-168 KKPVRLRNA
+168 KKPVRIDNA
-177 FDGKVTP
+177 YDGNITP

-191 KIYADFYRN
+191 KIYSDFYRN
-200 TIYEGVDIE
+200 TTYEPVDVE
-209 SFNFDDSAWLNS
+209 SYNFDDASWVKSNNVYVEA
-221 TQTGDGAGKII
+221 DGKTFL
-232 IDRFFKM
+232 DRFFKL

-254 TPLFELDSNL
+254 TPLFDMDENL
-264 IDPLK
+264 LSSLKLSSPNIDRAGINTEKTSANVLLP
-269 SVSPMLKSVT
+269 VPTGFNVV
-279 LDPKKMSVVAGVN
+279 DPS
-292 GASSSTSVLDVAS
+292 S
-305 IRGAFALDKLL
+305 IRSAFALDKLL

-332 HFGVSVDEGRDGQV
+332 HFGVSVSEGRDGEV
-346 TYIGGFDSNYQVGD
+346 TYLGGFDSNIQVGD
-360 VTQTSGSSDPSATTV
+360 VTQTSGTTNPSVTDVQQAKL
-375 ENAGMAGFL
+375 AGYL

-390 GTSSGSGHI
+390 GTSSGSGRVT
-399 KFDAKE
+399 FDAKE

-431 KSTRGDFF
+431 KSTRGEFF

-449 PLMLSNV
+449 PLMMHNV
-456 TDVDRWSEVRDF
+456 TDVDRWTELRDF
-468 ANLPSLKDGPLGWQ
+468 ANLPRLKNGPLGWQ

-501 QGPLSFWTIGRNRG
+501 DGPLSYWTVGRNRS
-515 FGDKLTEAKL
+515 FNSEFTSAKL
-525 QLHHLKINPR
+525 QLEQLKISPN
-535 WVDSVFA
+535 WVDSIFA
-542 VNYNGQEITDQMF
+542 VNYNGKEVTDQMF